1 MKFLKDLTASL
12 NHNGSGFS
20 IKKLLA
26 VLTFLLIAYIVVKFT
41 NKDNLVLV
49 LAALCPTFG
58 ALLGISTYHEL
69 QTQNQTPDT
78 SSVVNQ
84 IENTIGK

>member
-1 MKFLKDLTASL
+1 MKFIKDLIASL
-12 NHNGSGFS
+12 NHNGNGFS
-20 IKKLLA
+20 VKKLLA
-26 VLTFLLIAYIVVKFT
+26 VLTFLLIGYVTIKYT
-41 NKDNLVLV
+41 NKDNLVMV

-69 QTQNQTPDT
+69 QTQTQTPDT
-78 SSVVNQ
+78 TSVDQ